1 MERSHL
7 EGVRCFAASSW
18 REAPRSM
25 FSPGEEAGGSLFKK
39 KKKIG
44 ISIYTSVA
52 FFFSVLA
59 PCHLPKQNPE
69 CNRKI

>member
-7 EGVRCFAASSW
+7 EGVQCCAAFSW
-18 REAPRSM
+18 HEAPRSM
-25 FSPGEEAGGSLFKK
+25 FSPGEGAGGSLFKK
-39 KKKIG
+39 KKIG
-44 ISIYTSVA
+44 ISLYTSVA